1 MPSVIPA
8 STDDSKCLDT
18 RQKVTQARGDLVS
31 LAPSYAACY
40 PQEAQDERK
49 GALETRIADFK
60 AQKQAIFDAEKEE
73 FEGLLEMLR
82 LSNRTQEPIEAY
94 VKELKNEQLS
104 LERENYRLQQQIR
117 AGRRRFLD
125 DDPQGGVGV
134 GAIRTSD
141 DRVMLFFWIAYAL
154 FLVTGLVVLFG
165 VYGGQFGLETKK
177 QKLGFGATVFLLL
190 YGIAYWAVTRYA

>member
-1 MPSVIPA
+1 MLPT
-8 STDDSKCLDT
+8 STENAYCLDT
-18 RQKVTQARGDLVS
+18 RQKVNQARLDLVN
-31 LAPSYAACY
+31 LAPSYATCY
-40 PQEAQDERK
+40 PEQAQEERTS
-49 GALETRIADFK
+49 ALEQKIAEYK
-60 AQKQAIFDAEKEE
+60 AQKQAIFDAEKQE
-73 FEGLLEMLR
+73 FEGLLDMLR
-82 LSNRTQEPIEAY
+82 LSSRTQEPIGVY
-94 VKELKNEQLS
+94 VQELKHEQKV

-154 FLVTGLVVLFG
+154 FLITGLVILFG
-165 VYGGQFGLETKK
+165 VYGGQMGLETKK

-190 YGIAYWAVTRYA
+190 YGIAYWAITRYA